1 MSSLT
6 RSLSLAISPRI
17 NQLDAA
23 MLDSEIIQHLSEQL
37 KSALSFVPSHHFN
50 LSSGTLSTAAEV
62 LLLLVTTGQQLPT
75 PGQLML
81 YVAYRTLSSL

>member
-1 MSSLT
+1 MGSLT
-6 RSLSLAISPRI
+6 RSLSFAISPRI

-23 MLDSEIIQHLSEQL
+23 MLDNEIIQHLSEQL
-37 KSALSFVPSHHFN
+37 KSALSFVPYHHFN